1 MRMSNADL
9 RSSSRSASAPSSMR
23 SDSADSSIASGLGPQ
38 SVREKSSAGS
48 GIGLS
53 RRFLRI
59 CSRKTIRAIPK
70 SQPCSLPVC
79 SSVPSLRCARTNVS
93 CVPSSAAA
101 SSRSRSPR
109 NLRTPGACR
118 SKITRNASA
127 SPAHARDS
135 SSSSECL
142 SRALSTS
149 PCSDAMRT
157 AVSTARRCCY
167 VTGMD
172 VVVTSGSGLEQQIRV
187 GRHQLVSDEPVES
200 GGADGGP
207 SPYELLAA
215 ALGSCTSMT
224 LRLYARVKGWP
235 LQRVIVTIRHDKIY
249 ARDCAECETRE
260 GRIDRLEREIVLE
273 GPLEEAQKERLLEI
287 AERCPVHRTLTREME
302 MVTRLKKT

>member
-1 MRMSNADL
+1 M
-9 RSSSRSASAPSSMR
+9 
-23 SDSADSSIASGLGPQ
+23 
-38 SVREKSSAGS
+38 
-48 GIGLS
+48 
-53 RRFLRI
+53 
-59 CSRKTIRAIPK
+59 
-70 SQPCSLPVC
+70 
-79 SSVPSLRCARTNVS
+79 
-93 CVPSSAAA
+93 
-101 SSRSRSPR
+101 
-109 NLRTPGACR
+109 
-118 SKITRNASA
+118 RNASA

-142 SRALSTS
+142 SRALGTS

-187 GRHQLVSDEPVES
+187 GRHQLVSDEPVEF

-224 LRLYARVKGWP
+224 LRLYPRVKGWP

-249 ARDCAECETRE
+249 APDCAECETRE
-260 GRIDRLEREIVLE
+260 RRIDRLQREIGLE
-273 GPLEEAQKERLLEI
+273 GPLEEAHEGARLGD
-287 AERCPVHRTLTREME
+287 AQGG
-302 MVTRLKKT
+302 